1 MGESY
6 VLTLHANWP
15 YLLDRHVHAE
25 FLLRELLAI
34 YDISKD
40 KKEVSVETVKGDGSC
55 MGCGVLSQRIVFY
68 HSELLEL
75 EQCITTHPD
84 YQHYV
89 LIYSTNLLS
98 LQCIY
103 SECNAQQYT
112 HTVAMYMCTM

>member
-1 MGESY
+1 M
-6 VLTLHANWP
+6 
-15 YLLDRHVHAE
+15 
-25 FLLRELLAI
+25 
-34 YDISKD
+34 
-40 KKEVSVETVKGDGSC
+40 ETVKGDGSC

-89 LIYSTNLLS
+89 LVISTVY
-98 LQCIY
+98 IY
-103 SECNAQQYT
+103 SECNVQQYT